1 MILLKIGSVFW
12 LGFNPHL
19 SLTRMSQVYGDIITI
34 TFGSYTSITLN
45 SIESVRETLVK
56 HSRVYAGRPQLYSFT
71 EVRAGLG
78 ILFID
83 FCPKYERER
92 KLTIRSLH
100 RTFYQANNL
109 DGILTSS
116 ATQLLAEFRKH
127 QEEPFNPKFL
137 LRLLA
142 TNIILKSFFD
152 VDFEFAGEEPMEVV
166 QSVEDFTKST
176 SPLNLCDIIPCIRRL
191 PVCNFTEMKRLFQ
204 EFVDM
209 HERFFARTKPSRKA
223 GFPRN
228 VTDALLDNL
237 ELYNK
242 GVTEDEAKIS
252 EKDLVYILADL
263 VGAAFETI
271 ANTLS
276 WALMFVAAHPECQ
289 TVLQSE
295 LDAVVGR
302 SRLPC
307 LNDRDSLPNV
317 NAALHEVLRMSC
329 VVPISLPHS
338 TMQRTQLRG
347 YEIPKGTFVFINLWA
362 INHDPKH
369 WTSPHEFNPR
379 RFLDD
384 NGNFVPPKNR
394 SFLPFSTGG
403 RSCLGERLARD
414 EIFVFFAAILQGFR
428 LRLTSN
434 DNEMDFN
441 GVLGL
446 SLAPKPYILQV
457 EER

>member
-1 MILLKIGSVFW
+1 MFW
-12 LGFNPHL
+12 LGFNPHI

-34 TFGSYTSITLN
+34 TFGSYTAITLN

-56 HSRVYAGRPQLYSFT
+56 HSRVYAGRPQVYSVS

-100 RTFYQANNL
+100 RTFYQTDNL
-109 DGILTSS
+109 DSMLTTS
-116 ATQLLAEFRKH
+116 ATQLIAEFRKY
-127 QEEPFNPKFL
+127 EGRPFNPKFL

-142 TNIILKSFFD
+142 TNIVLKCFFD
-152 VDFEFAGEEPMEVV
+152 ADFEFGGEESMEVV
-166 QSVEDFTKST
+166 QNIDDFTKST
-176 SPLNLCDIIPCIRRL
+176 SAVNLSDIIPWIQKL
-191 PVCNFTEMKRLFQ
+191 PVCNFSEMKKLFQ
-204 EFVDM
+204 EFIDM
-209 HERFFARTKPSRKA
+209 HQRFFARTKPSRRA

-252 EKDLVYILADL
+252 EKDLVCILADL

-276 WALMFVAAHPECQ
+276 WALMFVAAHPEWQ

-307 LNDRDSLPNV
+307 LKDRDLLPNV

-329 VVPISLPHS
+329 VVPLSLPHS
-338 TMQRTQLRG
+338 TMQKTELRG
-347 YEIPKGTFVFINLWA
+347 FLIPKGTFVFVNIWA
-362 INHDPKH
+362 IHHDPKH
-369 WTSPHEFNPR
+369 WTSPHKFNPR

-403 RSCLGERLARD
+403 RSCIGERLARD

-428 LRLTSN
+428 LSLTSN

-441 GVLGL
+441 GELQLTL
-446 SLAPKPYILQV
+446 SPKPYLLQV